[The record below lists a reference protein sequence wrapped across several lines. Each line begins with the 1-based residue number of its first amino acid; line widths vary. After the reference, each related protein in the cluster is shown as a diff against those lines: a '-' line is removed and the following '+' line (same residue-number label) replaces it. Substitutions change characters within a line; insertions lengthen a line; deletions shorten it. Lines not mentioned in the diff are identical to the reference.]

1 MITKEELIEEF
12 VNHKGDLMAKRQ
24 KLDIIEHQ
32 MQDAAAWGYKDMDFG
47 VHIAYSDYVVD
58 KIKKAGFKVE
68 AVKKGERV
76 NVFKVFFQ

>member
-1 MITKEELIEEF
+1 
-12 VNHKGDLMAKRQ
+12 
-24 KLDIIEHQ
+24 
-32 MQDAAAWGYKDMDFG
+32 MDFG

-68 AVKKGERV
+68 AVKKGESV